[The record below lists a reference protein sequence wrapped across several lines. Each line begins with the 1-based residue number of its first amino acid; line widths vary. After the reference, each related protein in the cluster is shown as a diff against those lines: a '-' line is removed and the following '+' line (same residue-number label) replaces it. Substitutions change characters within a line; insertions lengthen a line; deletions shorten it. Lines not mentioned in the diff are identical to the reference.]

1 MQLPIN
7 KLHAVALAAATEE
20 TRYYLNGVHIE
31 PHPRKTGVILTA
43 TNGHVLI
50 SAYHDTGFGEPF
62 APVIIPLK
70 LITRIKAVR
79 KIPDLTMTLTPAEV
93 SILYAGATYAAP
105 PVDGTFPDWRR
116 VVPRNC
122 DGTPA
127 QYDSKYLA
135 VMTKAKSL
143 LSDANTP
150 ALVSYNGE
158 SPALVDLG
166 TDEAFGVIMPF
177 RTQPERSTPPAWID

>member
-7 KLHAVALAAATEE
+7 KLHAVALAAATEA
-20 TRYYLNGVHIE
+20 TRYYLKGVYIE
-31 PHPRKTGVILTA
+31 PHPRKTGVILTT

-62 APVIIPLK
+62 APVIIPSD
-70 LITRIKAVR
+70 LIKRVKDVR
-79 KIPDLTMTLTPAEV
+79 KISELTMTITPAEV

-116 VVPRNC
+116 VVPRSC
-122 DGTPA
+122 DGTPS

-135 VMTKAKSL
+135 LMTKAKSVL
-143 LSDANTP
+143 LDTNAP
-150 ALVSYNGE
+150 ALVSYNGG

-166 TDEAFGVIMPF
+166 TDEACGVIMPL
-177 RTQPERSTPPAWID
+177 RTQPERSTLPAWVD

>member
-7 KLHAVALAAATEE
+7 KLHAVALAAATEG
-20 TRYYLNGVHIE
+20 TRFYLNGVHIE

-70 LITRIKAVR
+70 LITRIKALR

-105 PVDGTFPDWRR
+105 PVDGSFPDWRR
-116 VVPRNC
+116 VVPRSC
-122 DGTPA
+122 DGTTA

-135 VMTKAKSL
+135 VMTKAKGL

-150 ALVSYNGE
+150 ALMSYNGG

-177 RTQPERSTPPAWID
+177 RAQPERSTPPAWID

>member
-7 KLHAVALAAATEE
+7 KLHAVALAAATQD
-20 TRYYLNGVHIE
+20 TPFYLKGVHIE
-31 PHPRKTGVILTA
+31 PHPKKTGVILTA

-62 APVIIPLK
+62 APVIIPLN

-79 KIPDLTMTLTPAEV
+79 KIPDLTMTITSAEV

-105 PVDGTFPDWRR
+105 LVDGTFPDWRR

-122 DGTPA
+122 DGTPS

-135 VMTKAKSL
+135 VMTKAKGL

-150 ALVSYNGE
+150 ALMSYNGG

-166 TDEAFGVIMPF
+166 TNEAFGVIMPF
-177 RTQPERSTPPAWID
+177 RAQPERSTPPAWID

>member
-20 TRYYLNGVHIE
+20 TRYYLNGVYIE

-43 TNGHVLI
+43 TNGKILL

-70 LITRIKAVR
+70 LITRVKAVR
-79 KIPDLTMTLTPAEV
+79 KIPDLTMTITSAEV

-105 PVDGTFPDWRR
+105 PIDGSFPDWRR
-116 VVPRNC
+116 VVPRSC
-122 DGTPA
+122 DGTTA
-127 QYDSKYLA
+127 QYDSKYLTA
-135 VMTKAKSL
+135 ITKAKSVL
-143 LSDANTP
+143 LNANAP
-150 ALVSYNGE
+150 ALVSYNGGG
-158 SPALVDLG
+158 PALVDLG

-177 RTQPERSTPPAWID
+177 RDRPERSTLPAWID